1 MICTQIVRVFR
12 VNMYSTAS
20 SVSLLEDLFLWD
32 SFNYSYRVTCL
43 DADDSFFNQVALGE
57 CDDIE
62 KALNCVEQTL
72 WTILETPK
80 LKKLLDEKEGERKA
94 KEEV

>member
-1 MICTQIVRVFR
+1 M
-12 VNMYSTAS
+12 
-20 SVSLLEDLFLWD
+20 
-32 SFNYSYRVTCL
+32 
-43 DADDSFFNQVALGE
+43 GE